1 MAPRAGRPHG
11 ASEIL
16 CEVLSSRRALPEAG
30 AHGGERNEGRAV
42 AEFVRCRAG
51 WSCDVGESVGGGGQG
66 LSVAFEC
73 PSTRGNLSQGISIMV
88 ENSRRARFQIGP
100 PLVDDHGDVAVGDL
114 DIGVVEDLLPD
125 LQRRDEGLALEQ
137 RVDDGRQA
145 SGSAASAARRPT

>member
-16 CEVLSSRRALPEAG
+16 CEALSSRRALPEAG

-51 WSCDVGESVGGGGQG
+51 WSCDVGDSVGEGRQG

-73 PSTRGNLSQGISIMV
+73 GAFVVGEV
-88 ENSRRARFQIGP
+88 E
-100 PLVDDHGDVAVGDL
+100 LLKLDHGR
-114 DIGVVEDLLPD
+114 E
-125 LQRRDEGLALEQ
+125 R
-137 RVDDGRQA
+137 
-145 SGSAASAARRPT
+145 